1 MIDVPDRPYV
11 YVRLRP
17 VKLFLRHF
25 SPFSFR
31 SNSLLSSRMINQPS
45 EKLSLALTAPDDLVG
60 DRAGSFLI
68 PRKMHGV
75 GGTALRR

>member
-25 SPFSFR
+25 S
-31 SNSLLSSRMINQPS
+31 
-45 EKLSLALTAPDDLVG
+45 A
-60 DRAGSFLI
+60 LI
-68 PRKMHGV
+68 PSIRS
-75 GGTALRR
+75 